1 MYMADPFND
10 LLDLALEILT
20 IDFSRFTFNK
30 DREADLTQT
39 EKDELTR
46 MEEIMINTSRRID
59 EITHQINFGVGLD
72 QNPPNAAVILRMCLL
87 VSLEWGKRDRY
98 PGYLEYSNAIYRRRR
113 DLGTPIDPFRGDPR
127 IFRSM
132 QMKIYSCEFQY
143 SRMRNLEFPIL
154 TDEQRRLL
162 ETRMNKVVKEK
173 NIQRKTAFLLSAATT
188 NPQDLPPGYQ
198 PPLGSFRGDL
208 YQRQEGLG
216 PDIDRHIAS
225 FMGGKKILRKS
236 KKRRIKITK
245 RKTTLHKKKK
255 TRRKTKHQ
263 GCKTS

>member
-1 MYMADPFND
+1 MYMADPFNK

-20 IDFSRFTFNK
+20 IDFSRFTFDKNT
-30 DREADLTQT
+30 EAELTQA

-127 IFRSM
+127 IFSSM
-132 QMKIYSCEFQY
+132 QMKIYSCEYQY
-143 SRMRNLEFPIL
+143 SRMRNLDFPIL

-162 ETRMNKVVKEK
+162 EIRMNEVVYEK
-173 NIQRKTAFLLSAATT
+173 NRRRKIAFLEGARQAGLEPIPPEW
-188 NPQDLPPGYQ
+188 NPPGFDGIKYSKQ
-198 PPLGSFRGDL
+198 S
-208 YQRQEGLG
+208 GLG
-216 PDIDRHIAS
+216 DYVDDHITG
-225 FMGGKKILRKS
+225 FFEKGGKIKGKS
-236 KKRRIKITK
+236 KKRRSKTTK
-245 RKTTLHKKKK
+245 RKTTLHKRRK
-255 TRRKTKHQ
+255 TRRKAKHQ
-263 GCKTS
+263 VFKTS